1 MSKLIKNWFILF
13 FCWFGPCG
21 ILSAIASDT
30 TIVIKDPRL
39 DVLTQKQR
47 IINQKLSMMAGNGLY
62 KGFRIQVLSSPKR
75 EDAIR
80 VKADLL
86 TNFPD
91 HKAYILYQSPN
102 FKVRIGNFI
111 RREDALKLKELL
123 NKSYPQGVYLVED
136 AVEYNPREDELPVN

>member
-1 MSKLIKNWFILF
+1 MSTLIKNWFIFF
-13 FCWFGPCG
+13 FCWFGPFG